1 MGSLDKATRDFL
13 SNTTPPASI
22 AKNKVS
28 IENGKLYEFVMTGFE
43 ADIAGDY
50 GNYTRYDV
58 TINGEGGSFYLGSS
72 VDQKTMNRYI
82 GEWLKEGH
90 VWPLKVKL
98 VRYPRKATNS
108 KRTYFD
114 IRADLVASGDNVK

>member
-13 SNTTPPASI
+13 SNTTPPASV
-22 AKNKVS
+22 AKNKLS
-28 IENGKLYEFVMTGFE
+28 IENGKLYEFTLTAFE
-43 ADIAGDY
+43 PDIAGDY
-50 GNYTRYDV
+50 GTYTRYDG
-58 TINGEGGSFYLGSS
+58 TYNGEVGSFYLGSS

-90 VWPLKVKL
+90 NWPMKVKF

-114 IRADLVASGDNVK
+114 IRADLIASGDAVK